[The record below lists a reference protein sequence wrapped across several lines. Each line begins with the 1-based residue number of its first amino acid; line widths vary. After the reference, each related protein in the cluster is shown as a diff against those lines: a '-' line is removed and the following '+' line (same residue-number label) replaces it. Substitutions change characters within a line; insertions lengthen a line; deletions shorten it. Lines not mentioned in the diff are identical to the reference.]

1 MSKTRLLLFSVTVIA
16 LMSFTGKGH
25 GKKDVFTPGELQTS
39 LLTDT
44 TEQKSTGEKAQSTAA
59 STTSTTEVSSKN
71 TANNLESGFK
81 DLFVMTGANGVKLNS
96 RAVTFVQDYMEKNS
110 RKLENMKSWGRPY
123 FNMIDGILLQ
133 HGLPKELKYLA
144 VIESELKP
152 AAVSWAGAVGP
163 WQLMPGTARVLGL
176 RVSRKVDERVDYYK
190 STHAAAKY
198 LKDLYNEF
206 GDWLLVIAAYNGGPG
221 NVYSAIRKSGSR
233 NFWNLQYYLPA
244 ESRTHVKKFIGTH
257 YIFEGQGGLTT
268 LTKQEVTEQL
278 GASAVLLR
286 PLSKEEIDNAESL
299 NISGK
304 YHSTIIAKH
313 VLMDIEDFNRFN
325 PEFDRLMS
333 TSSVYELKLP
343 EDKMTMFVANKYNI
357 LNESVQ
363 LLLSG
368 GTPEAAPVPKGV
380 ASAKQK

>member
-1 MSKTRLLLFSVTVIA
+1 MSKTKLLLFGVAVIT
-16 LMSFTGKGH
+16 LMSFREPG
-25 GKKDVFTPGELQTS
+25 TPGQFQAGHFN
-39 LLTDT
+39 DT
-44 TEQKSTGEKAQSTAA
+44 TTQQKATGDKAQAT
-59 STTSTTEVSSKN
+59 TTSAEEAIAKG
-71 TANNLESGFK
+71 NNLTSGFK
-81 DLFVMTGANGVKLNS
+81 DLFIMTGNNGVKLNS
-96 RAVTFVQDYMEKNS
+96 RAVGFVQDYMEKNS
-110 RKLENMKSWGRPY
+110 RKLENMKNWGRPY
-123 FNMIDGILLQ
+123 FNMIDGILIK

-152 AAVSWAGAVGP
+152 GAVSWAGAVGP
-163 WQLMPGTARVLGL
+163 WQLMPATARALGL
-176 RVSRKVDERVDYYK
+176 KVSKRVDERVDYYK

-198 LKDLYNEF
+198 IKDLYREF

-221 NVYSAIRKSGSR
+221 NVYSAIRRSGSR

-268 LTKQEVTEQL
+268 LTKQEATEQL

-286 PLSKEEIDNAESL
+286 PLTREEMENAESL

-304 YHSTIIAKH
+304 YHSTVIAKN
-313 VLMDIEDFNRFN
+313 VLMELDDFNRFN

-333 TSSVYELKLP
+333 NSSVYELKLP
-343 EDKMTMFVANKYNI
+343 AEKMSLFVANKYNI

-363 LLLSG
+363 LLLTG
-368 GTPEAAPVPKGV
+368 AATEAAPAPKAV
-380 ASAKQK
+380 ASSNKK